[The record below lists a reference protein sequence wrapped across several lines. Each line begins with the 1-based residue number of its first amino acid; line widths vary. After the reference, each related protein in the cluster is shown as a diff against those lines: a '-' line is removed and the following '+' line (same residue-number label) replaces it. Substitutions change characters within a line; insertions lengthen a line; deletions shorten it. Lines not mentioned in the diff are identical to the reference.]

1 MRISDWSSDV
11 CSSDLDQAA
20 MPSPPARSSRRSLLP
35 KRAAAIACHRP
46 CALPTCAY
54 EKGPLLTVSASRS
67 ARGRQFHTFE
77 PRWGLTPRIPL
88 PDEEIGRASCRE
100 RVCQYVKTSVVA
112 GTLQTNKN
120 SNKLVAKS

>member
-1 MRISDWSSDV
+1 
-11 CSSDLDQAA
+11 

-88 PDEEIGRASCRE
+88 PAEVIAVVVGRTHE
-100 RVCQYVKTSVVA
+100 
-112 GTLQTNKN
+112 LLI
-120 SNKLVAKS
+120 KLVVVLEMTLAAAEDRKSVG